1 MQGGNRKRMEILH
14 ESSRGRPVMPQLL
27 KELRDVLYEH
37 RYKALTIT
45 ETEELIEKIDRVL
58 AEEKRD
64 ATG

>member
-1 MQGGNRKRMEILH
+1 
-14 ESSRGRPVMPQLL
+14 MPQLL